1 MRSSTIGVALLI
13 CSAQYSSA
21 QSVNSPYST
30 YVIGDLEHRNYDKT
44 SGMANSGTALMSSGF
59 HLLNKNPASM
69 AGLERSYVLGN
80 ATFVARSISFAGDP
94 ITIDNNKGKD
104 FFIKNFSIATK
115 LNKFWSAGVSLMPF
129 SYVNYA
135 YRTKLSIEGSDKR
148 YDALYEGDGGIFN
161 ININN
166 AFNVGKHLALGL
178 RTSIL
183 SGSVNQDEILQTPLA
198 DDPIETKRKDY
209 YSKIRFEYGA
219 ILFGK
224 LSKNWKYSLGGK
236 FAAGTAL
243 NRERSLL
250 IRQGKTIIRE
260 DKVYARD
267 EINLPMTFDAGFAFI
282 YKNQVTY
289 SADYSFQGWGTDP
302 MKGRNWSTVNSHR
315 FAAGIQV
322 SNMMERWNVQWEKSY
337 IQAGGFFNKSYL
349 QVNNTAVDEFGVSI
363 GYGGYL
369 SGKMSYGLALEVG
382 KRGTTVKN
390 LVRENYIQLSF
401 RFSFR
406 EFMYS
411 KGRKYD

>member
-1 MRSSTIGVALLI
+1 MRSIIGMAILI
-13 CSAQYSSA
+13 CSAHYSTA

-30 YVIGDLEHRNYDKT
+30 YAIGDPEHRSYDRT
-44 SGMANSGTALMSSGF
+44 AGMANAGTGMLSTPF

-80 ATFVARSISFAGDP
+80 ATFVARSITFAGEP
-94 ITIDNNKGKD
+94 INTGNSKGQD

-115 LNKFWSAGVSLMPF
+115 FSKVWSAGVSLMPF

-135 YRTKLSIEGSDKR
+135 YRTKLTIEGSDKQ

-161 ININN
+161 VNINN
-166 AFNVGKHLALGL
+166 AFNVGKHLALGI
-178 RTSIL
+178 RTSIF
-183 SGSVNQDEILQTPLA
+183 SGSVNQNEILQTPLA

-219 ILFGK
+219 LAFGN
-224 LSKNWKYSLGGK
+224 LGRQWKYSVGGK
-236 FAAGTAL
+236 FAAGTSL
-243 NRERSLL
+243 NRERSML
-250 IRQGKTIIRE
+250 IQQGSSIIRKE
-260 DKVYARD
+260 EVYD
-267 EINLPMTFDAGFAFI
+267 HDQIELPMSVDFGFSLTHR
-282 YKNQVTY
+282 NQVTY

-302 MKGRNWSTVNSHR
+302 MKGRNWSTINGHR
-315 FAAGIQV
+315 FAAGIQF
-322 SNMMERWNVQWEKSY
+322 SNLVERWDVQWEKSY
-337 IQAGGFFNKSYL
+337 IQTGAFFNKSYL
-349 QVNNTAVDEFGVSI
+349 QVNNTPIDEFGVSI

-369 SGKMSYGLALEVG
+369 AGKMSYGLALEVG
-382 KRGTTVKN
+382 KRGTTAKK
-390 LVRENYIQLSF
+390 LVRENYVQLSF